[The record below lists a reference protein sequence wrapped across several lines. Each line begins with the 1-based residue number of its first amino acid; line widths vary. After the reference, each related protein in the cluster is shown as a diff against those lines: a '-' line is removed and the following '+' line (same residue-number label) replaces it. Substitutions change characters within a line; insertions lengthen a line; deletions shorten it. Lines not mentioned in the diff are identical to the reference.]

1 MATGKA
7 AIFAQP
13 NTPME
18 IQDLPIPDIEPGAIL
33 IKVTM
38 ANICG
43 SDIHIFKG
51 DQPMQQVPQVIGHEM
66 MGKVEELGKDIKA
79 DSNGLPLAKDDR
91 VAYQYFYFCGRCYS
105 CINGDRTG
113 CIRLFRHNVDIGVH
127 PHFSGA
133 FAEYYYLRPN
143 HFVFKVPD
151 ELPDEVV
158 SPLNC
163 ALSQVLFGWHKLGL
177 TAGDNVLIQGAGGLG
192 LYAVAV
198 AREMGASKII
208 VTEKRQDRL
217 ELAGAFGADHLINI
231 DEYEKEGDRVKMV
244 REVTGGRGCD
254 VAMELTGNPA
264 AVPEG
269 LRMLRVFG
277 KYMIIGSISPSH
289 VANISLGRMVFSNLT
304 IKGIGAYEPW
314 AMPLAMDFLRKNN
327 DKYPFAQIIS
337 HKYSLA
343 EINDA
348 IKDTME
354 GKVTR
359 AAIVP

>member
-7 AIFAQP
+7 AVFTKP

-18 IQDLPIPDIEPGAIL
+18 IRDIPIPDVEPGAIL
-33 IKVTM
+33 VRVTM
-38 ANICG
+38 ANVCG

-51 DQPMQQVPQVIGHEM
+51 DQPMQKVPQVIGHEM
-66 MGKVEELGKDIKA
+66 MGKVEELGKGVKA
-79 DSNGLPLAKDDR
+79 DSNGLPLAKGDR
-91 VAYQYFYFCGRCYS
+91 VSYQYFYFCGRCYS

-113 CIRLFRHNVDIGVH
+113 CVRMFRHNVDISVS
-127 PHFSGA
+127 PHFNGA

-151 ELPDEVV
+151 ELPDELA

-163 ALSQVLFGWHKLGL
+163 AISQVLFGWHKIGL
-177 TAGDNVLIQGAGGLG
+177 TAGDSVLIQGAGGLG

-217 ELAGAFGADHLINI
+217 ELAGAFGADHLINLNEFATE
-231 DEYEKEGDRVKMV
+231 DDRVKKV
-244 REVTGGRGCD
+244 RELTGGRGCD
-254 VAMELTGNPA
+254 VGVELTGNPA

-277 KYMIIGSISPSH
+277 KYLVIGSISPTH
-289 VANISLGRMVFSNLT
+289 VASISLGRVVFSNLT

-314 AMPLAMDFLRKNN
+314 SMPLAMDFLVRNRE
-327 DKYPFAQIIS
+327 KYPFDKVIS
-337 HKYSLA
+337 HKYPLSK
-343 EINDA
+343 INDA
-348 IKDTME
+348 FKDTMQ
-354 GKVTR
+354 GTVTR

>member
-7 AIFAQP
+7 AVFTKP

-18 IQDLPIPDIEPGAIL
+18 IRDIPIPDVEPGAIL
-33 IKVTM
+33 VRVTM
-38 ANICG
+38 ANVCG

-51 DQPMQQVPQVIGHEM
+51 DQPMQKVPQVIGHEM
-66 MGKVEELGKDIKA
+66 MGKVEELGKGVKA
-79 DSNGLPLAKDDR
+79 DSNGLPLAKGDR
-91 VAYQYFYFCGRCYS
+91 VSYQYFYFCGRCYS

-113 CIRLFRHNVDIGVH
+113 CVRMFRHNVDISVS
-127 PHFSGA
+127 PHFNGA

-151 ELPDEVV
+151 ELPDEVA

-163 ALSQVLFGWHKLGL
+163 ALSQVLFGWHKIGL
-177 TAGDNVLIQGAGGLG
+177 TAGDSVLIQGAGGLG

-217 ELAGAFGADHLINI
+217 ELAGAFGADHLINLNEFATE
-231 DEYEKEGDRVKMV
+231 DDRVKKV
-244 REVTGGRGCD
+244 RELTGGRGCD
-254 VAMELTGNPA
+254 VGVELTGNPA

-277 KYMIIGSISPSH
+277 KYLVIGSISPTH
-289 VANISLGRMVFSNLT
+289 VASISLGRVVFSNLT

-314 AMPLAMDFLRKNN
+314 AMPLAMDFLVRNRE
-327 DKYPFAQIIS
+327 KYPFDKVIS
-337 HKYSLA
+337 HKYPLSK
-343 EINDA
+343 INDA
-348 IKDTME
+348 FKDTMQ
-354 GKVTR
+354 GTVTR

>member
-7 AIFAQP
+7 AIFTKP

-18 IQDLPIPDIEPGAIL
+18 IQEVPIPDVEPGAIL
-33 IKVTM
+33 IKITM
-38 ANICG
+38 ANVCG

-51 DQPMQQVPQVIGHEM
+51 DQPMQRVPQVIGHEM
-66 MGKVEELGKDIKA
+66 MGKVEELGSDVKM
-79 DSNGLPLAKDDR
+79 DSKRIPLAKGDR
-91 VAYQYFYFCGRCYS
+91 VAYQYFYFCGQCYS

-113 CIRLFRHNVDIGVH
+113 CTNLFKHNVDVNLA
-127 PHFSGA
+127 PYFNGA

-143 HFVFKVPD
+143 HYIFKVPD

-163 ALSQVLFGWHKLGL
+163 AISQVLFGWHKIGL

-198 AREMGASKII
+198 AREMGAGKII

-217 ELAGAFGADHLINI
+217 ELAGAFGADCLINI
-231 DEYEKEGDRVKMV
+231 DEFETERDRVKKV
-244 REVTGGRGCD
+244 REVTDGRGCD

-289 VANISLGRMVFSNLT
+289 VAEISLGRLVFSNLT
-304 IKGIGAYEPW
+304 LKGIGAYEPW
-314 AMPLAMDFLRKNN
+314 AMPLALDFLKKNVS
-327 DKYPFAQIIS
+327 KYPFESIIS
-337 HKYSLA
+337 HKYSLDQ
-343 EINDA
+343 INEA